1 MEGTANAGFISER
14 QTAWVSVE
22 KQVGVVVSSA
32 WAGCLLL
39 IYYFFVSVEAL
50 KCRLGSNDTQ
60 EPLDS
65 STGDGGGVECS
76 QASPTPSPVC
86 CLGRAPRLQHYLINL
101 GLYCYIVSDSKEQSG
116 LCQPFRETCE
126 SDGWKPENYVL
137 PLASSS

>member
-1 MEGTANAGFISER
+1 MGLQVLLWREGSASSGFASEM

-22 KQVGVVVSSA
+22 RQVGAVVSSA
-32 WAGCLLL
+32 WAGCLHL

-76 QASPTPSPVC
+76 QASPTPPLWAA
-86 CLGRAPRLQHYLINL
+86 LGGPQGFSI
-101 GLYCYIVSDSKEQSG
+101 
-116 LCQPFRETCE
+116 T
-126 SDGWKPENYVL
+126 
-137 PLASSS
+137 